1 MNHLAAT
8 TENKEAIGQVFNTA
22 VGDRM
27 TLLELTN
34 LLKKY
39 LSEFVLKIEKVE
51 IVHGL
56 NRAGDIPYSLAS
68 LEKARHK
75 LNYVPNYSLELGL
88 KEAIGWYWNYTLNEA
103 NKIK

>member
-22 VGDRM
+22 VGDKT

-51 IVHGL
+51 IVHGP
-56 NRAGDIPYSLAS
+56 NRAGDIPYSSAS
-68 LEKARHK
+68 VEKARYK
-75 LNYVPNYSLELGL
+75 LNYVPNYSLELRL
-88 KEAIGWYWNYTLNEA
+88 KEAIGWYWTRL
-103 NKIK
+103 I